1 MDMQAS
7 QRENNMR
14 SALSTGTRKF
24 VFEIKRLCPEEDQM
38 RSGNM
43 KTRLLLVDDHAV
55 VRSGLRMLLGSHA
68 ELEIAG
74 EAGTAEDAL
83 QKAGELRPDLILMD
97 IGLPDKTGI
106 EATREI
112 KRNFPDVR
120 ILALTIHEDE
130 EYFFQMLDAG
140 ASGYVPKRAAPEEL
154 LSAIRVAAAG
164 EVYLYPSMAKLLVRD
179 FLNIERPAGERPNLD
194 GLTDREREVLTHL
207 AEGVS
212 NDEIAVTL
220 VISPRT
226 VERHRENIMRKLNLH
241 SRSELVRYAIRKGII
256 KA

>member
-1 MDMQAS
+1 M
-7 QRENNMR
+7 
-14 SALSTGTRKF
+14 T
-24 VFEIKRLCPEEDQM
+24 I
-38 RSGNM
+38 
-43 KTRLLLVDDHAV
+43 RLLLVDDHAV
-55 VRSGLRMLLGSHA
+55 VRSGLKMLLGGQTDM
-68 ELEIAG
+68 EIVG
-74 EAGTAEDAL
+74 EAGSAAEAL
-83 QKAGELRPDLILMD
+83 AETERVQPNLILMD

-112 KRNFPDVR
+112 KSKFPDVN
-120 ILALTIHEDE
+120 IVALTIHEDE

-154 LSAIRVAAAG
+154 ITAIIAAANG
-164 EVYLYPSMAKLLVRD
+164 EVYLYPSLAKLLVRD
-179 FLNIERPAGERPNLD
+179 FLNVERTTDEKVNLD

-207 AEGVS
+207 AEGES
-212 NDEIAVTL
+212 NDEIATVL
-220 VISPRT
+220 VISPKT